1 MKKCMIVF
9 MAVVCMFVS
18 NIALA
23 GRNVITN
30 FSGELVSVSIIDSSG
45 TPHSIPGAQGHIGL
59 GNEILV
65 NATVGEGKD
74 LPEGNYTALK
84 YVFKNDFSAAGKV
97 ILADGTEYGSTGAIS
112 KGPVFKRN
120 QPPENF
126 KYSYHDGDMD
136 WEWCTTSVK
145 DGNLEVTERTNIT
158 LDGDTGKNFNVNV
171 TLKYLWFGV
180 DGAWDYFNEDYYIKN
195 QNSAGSEDFKRLD
208 ADTIAAPFL
217 DPPEM
222 ENHF

>member
-45 TPHSIPGAQGHIGL
+45 TEHLIPGAKGHIGL
-59 GNEILV
+59 GNEILI

-97 ILADGTEYGSTGAIS
+97 ILNDGTVYGSNGTI
-112 KGPVFKRN
+112 KEGPVFKKN
-120 QPPENF
+120 TTPSNFNYKYSDGSDNWGWCSTNVSNDQLEVIENKSFTLDENIVENF
-126 KYSYHDGDMD
+126 K
-136 WEWCTTSVK
+136 
-145 DGNLEVTERTNIT
+145 
-158 LDGDTGKNFNVNV
+158 VNV
-171 TLKYLWFGV
+171 TLEFLWFGKGWNDFDSDRYV
-180 DGAWDYFNEDYYIKN
+180 KE
-195 QNSAGSEDFKRLD
+195 SAIAGDEDFKRLD